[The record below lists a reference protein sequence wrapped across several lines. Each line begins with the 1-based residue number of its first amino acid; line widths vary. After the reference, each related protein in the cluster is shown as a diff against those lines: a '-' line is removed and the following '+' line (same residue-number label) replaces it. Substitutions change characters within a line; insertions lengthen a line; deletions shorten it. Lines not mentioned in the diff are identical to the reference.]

1 MIRKFRNKIPQIP
14 DSCFIAEST
23 DIIGD
28 VGIGEKSSV
37 WFGTVIRGDMHYIR
51 IGNRTNIQDNS
62 VVHVTT
68 DISPTIIGNSVTIG
82 HGAIIHGCT
91 IEDNCLIGMGSIIM
105 DEVIIGE
112 GSVIAAGAL
121 VSPGTKVPPRTLMV
135 GIPAK
140 PLRETTD
147 EEFAEILERAQHY
160 IDFAQE
166 YKNSQQ
172 TLKSKEN

>member
-14 DSCFIAEST
+14 DSCFIAENT

-28 VGIGEKSSV
+28 VEIGEKSSV
-37 WFGTVIRGDMHYIR
+37 WFGTVIRGDMHQIR

-68 DISPTIIGNSVTIG
+68 NISPTIIGNSVTIG

-105 DEVIIGE
+105 DLAVVGE

-121 VSPGTKVPPRTLMV
+121 ISSNTIIPPRTLKV

-140 PLRETTD
+140 PLREITD
-147 EEFAEILERAQHY
+147 DEYTEILESAQHY

-166 YKNSQQ
+166 YSNSD
-172 TLKSKEN
+172 SV